1 MDLKQFH
8 EEDYKEYLEDIDIAI
23 SAMKESLLYPAE
35 EILFDLYAIPSH
47 NHQAYYAVVVEKDGA
62 YEMVYAKTEIT
73 YIELEET
80 VRMYTFSSAKRA
92 DSSSGEVGKIIIGI
106 AKLKSDFADLLKD
119 IGDTVPGGRYYY
131 ENLFMLDGVFQVVR
145 VFNAGKP
152 VKEIVY
158 ENTDGFILPADR
170 EYLRDELGELYLTV
184 EEIIS

>member
-35 EILFDLYAIPSH
+35 DILFDLYAIPSH
-47 NHQAYYAVVVEKDGA
+47 NHQAYYAVVVEKDGT
-62 YEMVYAKTEIT
+62 YEMVYAKTEIS
-73 YIELEET
+73 YIVLEET
-80 VRMYTFSSAKRA
+80 VRMYTFSSAKKA
-92 DSSSGEVGKIIIGI
+92 DTSSSEVGKIIIGI
-106 AKLKSDFADLLKD
+106 AKLKPNFVELLKD
-119 IGDTVPGGRYYY
+119 IGETVPGGRYFYK
-131 ENLFMLDGVFQVVR
+131 NLFVLDGVFQVVR

-158 ENTDGFILPADR
+158 ESKEGFILPADK

-184 EEIIS
+184 EGIIS

>member
-35 EILFDLYAIPSH
+35 DILFDLYAIPSH

-62 YEMVYAKTEIT
+62 YEMVYAKTEIS
-73 YIELEET
+73 YIELDEV
-80 VRMYTFSSAKRA
+80 VRMYTFADAKSADA
-92 DSSSGEVGKIIIGI
+92 SSGEVGKIIIGI

-119 IGDTVPGGRYYY
+119 IGDTVPGGRYHY

-145 VFNAGKP
+145 VYNAGKP
-152 VKEIVY
+152 EKEIVY
-158 ENTDGFILPADR
+158 ENAGSITLPADK
-170 EYLRDELGELYLTV
+170 EYLRAELGDLYLTV
-184 EEIIS
+184 EEIIA